1 MNISSVVVKTLP
13 EHLEAV
19 KIALEESG
27 LCEVHFNDDQGRI
40 VAVIEGDD
48 DADESDKLKLIAE
61 LPHVVSADFS
71 CTYIDP
77 ENNGNDGLQQLD
89 DK

>member
-13 EHLEAV
+13 ENLEAV
-19 KIALEESG
+19 KAALEESG
-27 LCEVHFNDDQGRI
+27 LCEVHFNDEEGRI

-77 ENNGNDGLQQLD
+77 DNEGLQDLGTL
-89 DK
+89 

>member
-13 EHLEAV
+13 EHLEEV
-19 KIALEESG
+19 KIALIESG
-27 LCEVHFNDDQGRI
+27 LCEVHFHDDQGRI

-71 CTYIDP
+71 CTYVDP
-77 ENNGNDGLQQLD
+77 DDNMNEGLQQLD
-89 DK
+89 NH